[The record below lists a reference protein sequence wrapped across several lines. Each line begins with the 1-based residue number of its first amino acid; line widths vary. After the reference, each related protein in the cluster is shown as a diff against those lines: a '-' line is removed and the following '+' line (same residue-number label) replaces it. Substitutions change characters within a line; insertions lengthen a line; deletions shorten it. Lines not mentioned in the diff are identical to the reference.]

1 MSKLDEI
8 GPLIGRG
15 NVAEVF
21 AFGDHVLKLYRP
33 GADPAVA
40 LGEALA
46 MSVAAG
52 HGLPVPAVFGVAEHS
67 GRWGVE
73 MARAAGV
80 PLAQVVDG
88 QPGLVA
94 GAIEAMIALQ
104 VQMHQKPEARLP
116 ALKPRLADR
125 IARAPG
131 LDAARRAALLA
142 RLAAL
147 PDDARLCHGDFHP
160 FNLVGAPPDTMII
173 DWADATSGPAAA
185 DACPQLPDY
194 PAGRGGTGRGLSRR
208 LCAGQQDG
216 PVGDPRLAAMY
227 RRCTAHRGPR
237 RAGRVPARAGR
248 RLSDFCRPPAQN
260 RTKWTECDRFCS
272 VGAGKDTQN

>member
-1 MSKLDEI
+1 MI
-8 GPLIGRG
+8 GELIGRG

-52 HGLPVPAVFGVAEHS
+52 HGLPVPAVFGVAEHG

-94 GAIEAMIALQ
+94 GALEAMIALQ
-104 VQMHQKPEARLP
+104 VQMHQKPEAQLP

-185 DACPQLPDY
+185 DACRSYLIFLPIAPQLAEAY
-194 PAGRGGTGRGLSRR
+194 L
-208 LCAGQQDG
+208 DG
-216 PVGDPRLAAMY
+216 YALGSGMERSAILAWLPCLAAA
-227 RRCTAHRGPR
+227 RLTEGLAEQEAFLHGL
-237 RAGRVPARAGR
+237 AGG
-248 RLSDFCRPPAQN
+248 
-260 RTKWTECDRFCS
+260 
-272 VGAGKDTQN
+272 

>member
-1 MSKLDEI
+1 MSKPEAI
-8 GPLIGRG
+8 GELIGRG

-46 MSVAAG
+46 MAVAAG
-52 HGLPVPAVFGVAEHS
+52 HGLPVPQVFSVAEHG

-80 PLAQVVDG
+80 PLAQVVEG

-94 GAIEAMIALQ
+94 GALEAMIALHA
-104 VQMHQKPEARLP
+104 QMHETAEARLP
-116 ALKPRLADR
+116 ALKPRLAER

-131 LDAARRAALLA
+131 LDAGQRGALLV
-142 RLAAL
+142 RLAEL
-147 PDDARLCHGDFHP
+147 PDGARLCHGDFHP
-160 FNLVGAPPDTMII
+160 FNLVGAPPRPTII

-185 DACPQLPDY
+185 DACRSYLILLPVVPELAEAYLEGYAARSGIDRVAVLDWL
-194 PAGRGGTGRGLSRR
+194 PVLAAARLDEGLADQEAFLRR
-208 LCAGQQDG
+208 L
-216 PVGDPRLAAMY
+216 VG
-227 RRCTAHRGPR
+227 
-237 RAGRVPARAGR
+237 
-248 RLSDFCRPPAQN
+248 S
-260 RTKWTECDRFCS
+260 
-272 VGAGKDTQN
+272 